1 MEAETSIPSSS
12 PTSAMSLAVAGG
24 VSSVE
29 EKEPRRWFV
38 AMVMH
43 NTEKACAQKV
53 KPLLT
58 DLTPEAER
66 VETYVPTQREKHLW
80 RNGRKKMV
88 DRVVCP
94 SYLFIRC
101 TESTRYL
108 LSKYA
113 PFVKGFI
120 KDHARIEDNSRITP
134 FAYITDQQMDDFRS
148 MVEQSEMPVTIDPSS
163 IKRGDKVKVGAGPL
177 KGLQGY
183 VLHDGEG
190 KAIFAICINIL
201 GSARVEIPISYL
213 EYT

>member
-1 MEAETSIPSSS
+1 
-12 PTSAMSLAVAGG
+12 
-24 VSSVE
+24 
-29 EKEPRRWFV
+29 
-38 AMVMH
+38 MVMH

-163 IKRGDKVKVGAGPL
+163 IK
-177 KGLQGY
+177 
-183 VLHDGEG
+183 G
-190 KAIFAICINIL
+190 KSRCRPAERTSGICA
-201 GSARVEIPISYL
+201 SRW
-213 EYT
+213 